1 MWAHGRV
8 WVWFSVS
15 VRVRVRFRCSVRV
28 TFLVMVE
35 ISSQEVLDPEP
46 TAVRLSPRRADWSA
60 QGRVLVSISLCIPRP
75 YTYILTLR

>member
-46 TAVRLSPRRADWSA
+46 TAVQLSP
-60 QGRVLVSISLCIPRP
+60 
-75 YTYILTLR
+75 

>member
-8 WVWFSVS
+8 WVWFRVS

-28 TFLVMVE
+28 TFLFMVE

-46 TAVRLSPRRADWSA
+46 TAVQLSP
-60 QGRVLVSISLCIPRP
+60 
-75 YTYILTLR
+75 

>member
-46 TAVRLSPRRADWSA
+46 TAVQLSPQMADWSA
-60 QGRVLVSISLCIPRP
+60 EGRVPDSISLCVPRP
-75 YTYILTLR
+75 HTYIRTLR

>member
-1 MWAHGRV
+1 MWAHGRW
-8 WVWFSVS
+8 WVWFRVS

-28 TFLVMVE
+28 TVLFMFE

-46 TAVRLSPRRADWSA
+46 TTVRLSPRRADWSA